1 MYLLYD
7 LYLIAGKQ
15 LSLEPHGMRDGAS
28 SLPVIWEG
36 KNKTVDV
43 SHLLDAVVFS
53 YVCILKFLFQL
64 NDCMR
69 KNCIFNRWKIK
80 FGKFES
86 LVSVAVSQWKMNEEK
101 EVRRFRL
108 TAVRKQHDNT
118 NAVGTGV
125 WSRAEVT
132 WVSQFPYTCERAN
145 KQKED
150 WFMIDWQWEQ

>member
-1 MYLLYD
+1 MKSRGGGLVINTLLECNLFTVSIQTLAPKHFSMSDCCQKKKSTFLVTMNVFVVWLVFNCWQAAFSWTSWYEGRR
-7 LYLIAGKQ
+7 LVPPRY
-15 LSLEPHGMRDGAS
+15 MRR
-28 SLPVIWEG
+28 

-108 TAVRKQHDNT
+108 TAVR
-118 NAVGTGV
+118 
-125 WSRAEVT
+125 
-132 WVSQFPYTCERAN
+132 
-145 KQKED
+145 
-150 WFMIDWQWEQ
+150 